1 MEIKYKIEALIIKN
15 GRTYA
20 YKVYAG
26 VYIFYLSQKVFSDAV
41 NSGLIEYD
49 GTEKS
54 LKYNDIIKLKDEE
67 TAERLKYAVDNTTV
81 DYLTE
86 ELEVVNEMPPIVF
99 MHFNFG
105 NIRLATVSLMVK
117 SCTVEMKASSVLSGG
132 TVNEQLAEL
141 NKAVTEGYTGVLNY
155 IANYCDKEF
164 CNSHSLLR
172 SVRESNRKKWGLSG
186 QYHITL
192 GY

>member
-1 MEIKYKIEALIIKN
+1 MEIKYKLETMIMKN
-15 GRTYA
+15 GRPYA

-26 VYIFYLSQKVFSDAV
+26 VYIFYLSQKVFSGAV

-54 LKYNDIIKLKDEE
+54 LKYNDIIRFKGEE
-67 TAERLKYAVDNTTV
+67 AAERLKYAVANTTV
-81 DYLTE
+81 EYLTE

-99 MHFNFG
+99 LHYNFG
-105 NIRLATVSLMVK
+105 NIRLAAVSLMVK
-117 SCTVEMKASSVLSGG
+117 SCTVDIKTTSILRGG

-164 CNSHSLLR
+164 GNSHNLLR
-172 SVRESNRKKWGLSG
+172 SVREYNRKKLGMPG
-186 QYHITL
+186 GYHITL

>member
-1 MEIKYKIEALIIKN
+1 MEIKFRLETMIIKN
-15 GRTYA
+15 SRPYA

-41 NSGLIEYD
+41 NNGLIEYD
-49 GTEKS
+49 GMEQS
-54 LKYNDIIKLKDEE
+54 LKYNDIIRFKGEE
-67 TAERLKYAVDNTTV
+67 AAERLKYAVANTTV
-81 DYLTE
+81 EYLTE

-99 MHFNFG
+99 LHHNFG
-105 NIRLATVSLMVK
+105 NIRLAAISLMVK
-117 SCTVEMKASSVLSGG
+117 SCTVEMKATSILRGG

-155 IANYCDKEF
+155 ISNYCDREY
-164 CNSHSLLR
+164 CNSHNLIR
-172 SVRESNRKKWGLSG
+172 TVRESNRKTFGLSG
-186 QYHITL
+186 QYHISM